1 MAAPLSLRLAEWLA
15 ALEWPAVPPRQRE
28 LASLRVLDTV
38 GLLLGAC
45 AGPPAMIVRERARQ
59 SGQGGRSSIVGSGVS
74 VSAGWAA
81 LANGVIAH
89 SLDFD
94 DTFPDSVVHPGS
106 VIVPVALAVGEETG
120 ASGRDILTAI
130 AGAYEIA
137 ARLAQIGGTQF
148 HARGFHAS
156 GIFAPLAAAFA
167 AGRLMRLPAASIA
180 SAVGLA
186 ASMSGGLLAFTADG
200 AWSKWLHLGWGGMG
214 GILAA
219 QLAGAGFR
227 GPMGALDGRHNL
239 YASFLA
245 GTTPSIDRADAE
257 LGTRWNGDSAL
268 FKYYPCA
275 HVIQPYLDL
284 ALALR
289 RAHAINP
296 ATVRAV
302 RCAVA
307 PWAVTIVCE
316 PAAEK
321 LHPKSVVEAIAS
333 LRLCVAAAL
342 VDGNVG
348 IELLDE
354 GSWRRADLLAMAQRV
369 DYVAD
374 PALAGFAAR
383 LEIEMQD
390 GTRCAQA
397 GDASVPDGE
406 RLGAKFRALAL
417 RALPQDQVARL
428 ERAIAGLAEAPSAAE
443 ITQPLRRA
451 AGHP

>member
-1 MAAPLSLRLAEWLA
+1 
-15 ALEWPAVPPRQRE
+15 
-28 LASLRVLDTV
+28 
-38 GLLLGAC
+38 
-45 AGPPAMIVRERARQ
+45 
-59 SGQGGRSSIVGSGVS
+59 
-74 VSAGWAA
+74 
-81 LANGVIAH
+81 
-89 SLDFD
+89 
-94 DTFPDSVVHPGS
+94 
-106 VIVPVALAVGEETG
+106 
-120 ASGRDILTAI
+120 
-130 AGAYEIA
+130 
-137 ARLAQIGGTQF
+137 
-148 HARGFHAS
+148 
-156 GIFAPLAAAFA
+156 
-167 AGRLMRLPAASIA
+167 
-180 SAVGLA
+180 
-186 ASMSGGLLAFTADG
+186 
-200 AWSKWLHLGWGGMG
+200 
-214 GILAA
+214 
-219 QLAGAGFR
+219 
-227 GPMGALDGRHNL
+227 
-239 YASFLA
+239 
-245 GTTPSIDRADAE
+245 
-257 LGTRWNGDSAL
+257 
-268 FKYYPCA
+268 
-275 HVIQPYLDL
+275 
-284 ALALR
+284 
-289 RAHAINP
+289 
-296 ATVRAV
+296 
-302 RCAVA
+302 VA